1 MNVLDQI
8 AFFQNRRD
16 EVPNQELARK
26 LADANDRAGIQE
38 VAENLWN
45 KNAGIQSD
53 CLKVLYEI
61 GYLKP
66 ELVAGYAEDFV
77 KLLRSRNNRLVWG
90 GMIALSTIAE
100 IAADTLYP
108 HIDPIRKAM
117 EGGSVITVDNAVL
130 TLAKIAATAPERRGE
145 IFPILLQHLR
155 TCRPKDVPQH
165 SEKTLPAVDAENKKA
180 FVEVLQQRMEDMSP
194 SQAARIKKVIQE
206 ANRR

>member
-1 MNVLDQI
+1 MSTLDQI

-16 EVPNQELARK
+16 EAPNQELARK
-26 LADANDRAGIQE
+26 LADANDQEGIQE
-38 VAENLWN
+38 IAENLWN

-90 GMIALSTIAE
+90 SMIALSTIAAA
-100 IAADTLYP
+100 AADTLYP
-108 HIDPIRKAM
+108 HIDSIRKAM
-117 EGGSVITVDNAVL
+117 ESGSVITVDNAVL
-130 TLAKIAATAPERRGE
+130 TLAKIASTSIDRRRQV
-145 IFPILLQHLR
+145 FPTLLQHLR

-165 SEKTLPAVDAENKKA
+165 SEKTLVAVDSENKKA
-180 FVEVLQQRMEDMSP
+180 FIEVLQVRMEDMTP
-194 SQAARIKKVIQE
+194 SQAARIKKVIKE
-206 ANRR
+206 ADRR